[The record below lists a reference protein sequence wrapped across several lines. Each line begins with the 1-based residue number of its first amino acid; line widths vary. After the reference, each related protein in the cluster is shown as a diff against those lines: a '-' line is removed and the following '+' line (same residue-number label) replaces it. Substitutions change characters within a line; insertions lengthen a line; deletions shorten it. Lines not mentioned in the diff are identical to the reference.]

1 MRNVLLAAVSA
12 VAILG
17 SSPEANAIAAGPDSL
32 ALTAY
37 DYDGHHFWYAPYGSY
52 WVVAN
57 PVEIYGVPYWRTHE
71 IDGKTVYLYGVSYDP
86 AHAHYGLWHTPYAN
100 WAHYGYYV
108 APNMMDAALDKVVES
123 PFNKVGTEV
132 K

>member
-17 SSPEANAIAAGPDSL
+17 SSPEANAIAAGPGMIPVDAHGH
-32 ALTAY
+32 ALFAPVKY
-37 DYDGHHFWYAPYGSY
+37 GDGLYYASYYGHWLVYSPNVIAGIEPWWHGWY
-52 WVVAN
+52 VL
-57 PVEIYGVPYWRTHE
+57 
-71 IDGKTVYLYGVSYDP
+71 DKDP
-86 AHAHYGLWHTPYAN
+86 ATAGGLFYVPVSAWTHAYFVNPKVLG
-100 WAHYGYYV
+100 V
-108 APNMMDAALDKVVES
+108 DAALDDAVKS